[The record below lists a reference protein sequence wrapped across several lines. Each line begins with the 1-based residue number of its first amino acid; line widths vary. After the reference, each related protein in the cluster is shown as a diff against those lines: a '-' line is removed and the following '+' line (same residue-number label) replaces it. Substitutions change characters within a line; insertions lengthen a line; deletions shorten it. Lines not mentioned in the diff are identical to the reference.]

1 MTDNLLAD
9 ANQHL
14 RICRLALA
22 ASRLDLENTGIHGDM
37 VVASIQDEVLRGLK
51 EIVAIARCNT
61 HCITAPWKAAHAVH
75 KFAVLVSD
83 ETARFKMIEFL
94 EEVNAMGMP
103 TAVSIEY
110 LVEQWNWRK
119 NTGEWQ

>member
-1 MTDNLLAD
+1 
-9 ANQHL
+9 
-14 RICRLALA
+14 
-22 ASRLDLENTGIHGDM
+22 
-37 VVASIQDEVLRGLK
+37 
-51 EIVAIARCNT
+51 
-61 HCITAPWKAAHAVH
+61 
-75 KFAVLVSD
+75 VLVSD